1 MLPIY
6 FMFLASGAASLLYQ
20 VIWFKQLQLV
30 LGSSTFA
37 VSVTVASFFFGLA
50 LGSWVGGRA
59 ADSLRR
65 PLFAYSLLELTVGLV
80 SLVVTIGL
88 SHWPIWAPGL
98 TPLLG
103 SQSLLAGTA
112 TFLVSFSTLVLP
124 TMLMG
129 ATLPVLAKHV
139 VRDHQTLAQHIG
151 ILYGINTLG
160 AAVGCAVTGLV
171 LIGMFGVLRSAVI
184 GSVTYV
190 CIALVAYVIVRT
202 REFVPAFQPETRR
215 TLQSAAAPPDPGEF
229 ASSPRVRILVFV
241 FAVSGFTSIA
251 YEVLWFRILSN
262 FSLHTVYAFSA
273 MLATYLLGLVLGS
286 LVCVKFLANRKDR
299 LLVYFAQLQ
308 LLIATSGMVTLALLG
323 RSRNILS
330 VIAAVPI
337 RLGIPATLLDPLAS
351 TIEIA
356 AFCLVVLL
364 IPTTLIGIG
373 FPLVSELTIE
383 QLPTLGRRIGKLYAF
398 NTLGGTLGSLATGFI
413 LLPLLGSQG
422 SLTIVIVLNLLMFV
436 LLVLS
441 QPSLRA
447 DRKLCR
453 LGLEGVVVFCVGA
466 WYLGPN
472 YLADAQTKFEGG
484 RVLAF
489 QETRD
494 ATFVVM
500 GYESEQHG
508 GYQQILVN
516 GRSYAN
522 NAPPGRR
529 YMATLAHL
537 PALLHPEPRSVLIAC
552 VGTGTTVGALTVHPE
567 IHSIKAVDL
576 AQTVFDVAPLFEPLN
591 HSFQRTPKVETVVA
605 DARNYLLRTKQ
616 LFDIITFE
624 PPPPQDA
631 GVVNLYSR
639 EFYEL
644 AKLRLTENGMVTQWV
659 PLDLSRRALPLMM
672 IRTAMAVFPHVSLWI
687 PNRMEGILIASREPL
702 RVDLPAWEHRMR
714 EPALRLDLEAIGFHS
729 PEDLAGTFVA
739 GDAALA
745 SFVGD
750 GPQVTDDR
758 PRIEYFNFYPS
769 VPLSYDEIIAH
780 REGIEKYLTSAPPNP
795 PTLDSA
801 RNLIALIWREHE
813 AAVAGRRDEMNR
825 LLHQALSYEPANSYL
840 IYLRTMHERGD

>member
-1 MLPIY
+1 MLAIY

-50 LGSWVGGRA
+50 LGSWIGGRA
-59 ADSLRR
+59 ADNFRR
-65 PLFAYSLLELTVGLV
+65 PLVAYSLLELTVSLV

-88 SHWPIWAPGL
+88 SSWPVWAPGL
-98 TPLLG
+98 APLLG
-103 SQSLLAGTA
+103 SQSVLAGTA
-112 TFLVSFSTLVLP
+112 TFLVSFSTLILP

-129 ATLPVLAKHV
+129 ATLPVLAKYV
-139 VRDHQTLAQHIG
+139 VRDHQTLAQRIG

-160 AAVGCAVTGLV
+160 AAVGCALTGLV

-184 GSVTYV
+184 GSLTYL
-190 CIALVAYVIVRT
+190 CIAVVASVVART
-202 REFVPAFQPETRR
+202 IESRQALPPETKR
-215 TLQSAAAPPDPGEF
+215 TLEAAASPDAGK
-229 ASSPRVRILVFV
+229 SGSGSRVGILVFV

-286 LVCVKFLANRKDR
+286 FVCAKFLAHRKDR

-308 LLIATSGMVTLALLG
+308 LLIATSGLVTLALLG
-323 RSRNILS
+323 RSRNILLA
-330 VIAAVPI
+330 IAPLPM
-337 RLGIPATLLDPLAS
+337 RLGIPAWFLDPFAS
-351 TIEIA
+351 TIEIVI
-356 AFCLVVLL
+356 FCLVVLL

-373 FPLVSELTIE
+373 FPLASELTIE
-383 QLPTLGRRIGKLYAF
+383 KLPTLGRRIGRLYAF

-413 LLPLLGSQG
+413 LLPLLGSQA
-422 SLTIVIVLNLLMFV
+422 SLTVVIVLNLLMFV
-436 LLVLS
+436 LLVMS
-441 QPSLRA
+441 QPSLRI
-447 DRKLCR
+447 DRKLRR
-453 LGLEGVVVFCVGA
+453 LGLEGVVVFGVGV
-466 WYLGPN
+466 WYLGPH

-500 GYESEQHG
+500 GYESEQDAS
-508 GYQQILVN
+508 YQQILVN

-537 PALLHPEPRSVLIAC
+537 PALLHPAPRSVLIAC
-552 VGTGTTVGALTVHPE
+552 VGTGTTVGALTLHPE
-567 IHSIKAVDL
+567 IQSIKAVDL

-591 HSFQRTPKVETVVA
+591 HGFQRTPKVEKVVA
-605 DARNYLLRTKQ
+605 DARNYLLRNKER
-616 LFDIITFE
+616 FDIITFE

-644 AKLRLTENGMVTQWV
+644 ARQRLTPNGIVTQWV
-659 PLDLSRRALPLMM
+659 PLDISRRALPLMM

-687 PNRMEGILIASREPL
+687 PSRMEGVLIASQEPL
-702 RVDLPAWEHRMR
+702 RVDLPAWEQRMR
-714 EPALRLDLEAIGFHS
+714 EPALRTDLEAIGFQS
-729 PEDLAGTFVA
+729 PEALAGTFVA
-739 GDAALA
+739 GDATLA
-745 SFVGD
+745 RFVGD

-758 PRIEYFNFYPS
+758 PRIEYFNFYPNI
-769 VPLSYDEIIAH
+769 PINYDEIIAH
-780 REGIEKYLTSAPPNP
+780 REGIERYLTSAPPNP
-795 PTLDSA
+795 ATLDSA
-801 RNLIALIWREHE
+801 RNIMTLIWREHE
-813 AAVAGRRDEMNR
+813 AAAGGHRDEMNH
-825 LLHQALSYEPANSYL
+825 LLRQALSYDPANSYL
-840 IYLRTMHERGD
+840 LSLRTMHERGD